1 MNISWTMRGVPR
13 MNSMYATASH
23 LSGRILPMRMVAI
36 SVPRI
41 VPSRTENAAMMS
53 VLTTPCAKKLE

>member
-1 MNISWTMRGVPR
+1 

-23 LSGRILPMRMVAI
+23 FNGRIFPMRMVAI

-41 VPSRTENAAMMS
+41 VPIRTENAAMIR
-53 VLTTPCAKKLE
+53 VFTTPCAKKLE

>member
-23 LSGRILPMRMVAI
+23 FNGRIFPMRMVAI

-41 VPSRTENAAMMS
+41 VPSRTENAAMIR
-53 VLTTPCAKKLE
+53 VFTTPCAKKLE

>member
-1 MNISWTMRGVPR
+1 MRGVPR